1 MSTLWPRL
9 PQIVAE
15 SEYAQVRATGAPPPR
30 TRHPAQIYSPVG
42 GAPATAHQI
51 QQLIDRLQEL
61 ATAHGYPDPAPAPA
75 RIAFDRAAVAELRA
89 AMDLT
94 WSEGGHR
101 GTWSFLA
108 LVALP
113 HLTRWRFG
121 TGYAERW
128 IAIDLTR
135 HAWARLW
142 WQGVVFESDPELLA
156 RLSES
161 DLNQLLERRTLGGD
175 PRIVCA
181 LGRAVVEQTPDGT
194 DRRPIIRDVTARLL
208 RKLAFLEVAAIGDS
222 ALAELCRA
230 ETSASR
236 SAGTAGDTLVH

>member
-9 PQIVAE
+9 PLVVAE
-15 SEYAQVRATGAPPPR
+15 SEWARIRTDGPAPPR

-42 GAPATAHQI
+42 GSPASTQQI
-51 QQLIDRLQEL
+51 QRLIDRLGEL
-61 ATAHGYPDPAPAPA
+61 ATAQGYPDAAPAQA
-75 RIAFDRAAVAELRA
+75 RIAFDRAAVGELRA
-89 AMDLT
+89 AMDLS

-101 GTWSFLA
+101 GTWSFLS

-113 HLTRWRFG
+113 HLTQWRFG

-128 IAIDLTR
+128 IALDLTR
-135 HAWARLW
+135 HTWARLW
-142 WQGVVFESDPELLA
+142 WQGVVFEPDPVLLD

-181 LGRAVVEQTPDGT
+181 LARAVL
-194 DRRPIIRDVTARLL
+194 DRTSGGNERRLLIRDVTARLL
-208 RKLAFLEVAAIGDS
+208 RKLALLDTAAIDDH
-222 ALAELCRA
+222 ALAELCRREA
-230 ETSASR
+230 DASR
-236 SAGTAGDTLVH
+236 AAMGPGEG